1 MYKLDLRNAT
11 FSDAMGVFGSQ
22 LVPWH
27 VYMAFFVTIANT
39 VYPLEQV
46 NAIQVISKNYMAM
59 IAVASIL
66 ILTIT
71 GFDKYIPF
79 FAIPSEPDVKLKK
92 D

>member
-1 MYKLDLRNAT
+1 
-11 FSDAMGVFGSQ
+11 
-22 LVPWH
+22 
-27 VYMAFFVTIANT
+27 
-39 VYPLEQV
+39 
-46 NAIQVISKNYMAM
+46 MAM

-79 FAIPSEPDVKLKK
+79 FAIPSEPDVKLRK